1 MSTNECSFLPDKQ
14 KQYYIRLR
22 KDADNAET

>member
-1 MSTNECSFLPDKQ
+1 MSTNECSFLPDKH
-14 KQYYIRLR
+14 KQYYTRVR